1 MPHSNRNKLSRLF
14 GTFCH
19 LWTKGL
25 HANVQMKTT
34 GSGGVVAQFEFQLDK
49 PHKSFPAGL
58 PGFRRSQPQRVPRHH
73 EPGSPHAPG
82 HPGAVEGSR
91 RRPRRRGPKA
101 IERSRL
107 RAAAHQASLAAA
119 RCSAPTT
126 AIPMPPP
133 APPPPPFGPTSTR
146 LIKVVP
152 RRTSHR
158 SSFSQVDGQDN
169 SVGDNDC
176 SATVSDEGV
185 PPTASS
191 APLQPPP
198 TQTPPTNGAEFK
210 SPVGVT
216 EVKAKAAAE
225 VKQAPAVY
233 TPERH
238 YRPLERA
245 REKHRLRCAVRCVLC
260 NHEFSDLEWSKAGW
274 ATEEMSVICKTCE
287 DLMRAGSKHRAKIPN
302 PAD

>member
-1 MPHSNRNKLSRLF
+1 M
-14 GTFCH
+14 
-19 LWTKGL
+19 
-25 HANVQMKTT
+25 QMKTT
-34 GSGGVVAQFEFQLDK
+34 GSGGVVAQFEFELDK

-58 PGFRRSQPQRVPRHH
+58 PGFRRSQPQRVPRRHPGH
-73 EPGSPHAPG
+73 EPGSPLAPG
-82 HPGAVEGSR
+82 HPGAAGGSR

-126 AIPMPPP
+126 PTPMPPP

-176 SATVSDEGV
+176 SATVSDVGV
-185 PPTASS
+185 PPTAAS
-191 APLQPPP
+191 LQSPS
-198 TQTPPTNGAEFK
+198 TQK
-210 SPVGVT
+210 HSL
-216 EVKAKAAAE
+216 
-225 VKQAPAVY
+225 
-233 TPERH
+233 R
-238 YRPLERA
+238 RA
-245 REKHRLRCAVRCVLC
+245 FRCVLC

-274 ATEEMSVICKTCE
+274 AAEEMSVICKTCE
-287 DLMRAGSKHRAKIPN
+287 DLMLAGSKHRAKIPN